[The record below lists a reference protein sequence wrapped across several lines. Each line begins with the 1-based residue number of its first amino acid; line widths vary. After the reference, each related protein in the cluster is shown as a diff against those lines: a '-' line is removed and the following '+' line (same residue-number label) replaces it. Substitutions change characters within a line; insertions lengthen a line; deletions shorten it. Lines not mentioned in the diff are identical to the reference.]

1 MCHLLVEFSL
11 TSGLKYKKKNEWRLL
26 IGPCSPPSTTT
37 GAFEV
42 IGSRME
48 ERTVTVRWSRLPL
61 QCENGP
67 GASYSVV
74 LHDAGGNAM

>member
-1 MCHLLVEFSL
+1 MSPLLA
-11 TSGLKYKKKNEWRLL
+11 
-26 IGPCSPPSTTT
+26 GPCSAPNTTE

-67 GASYSVV
+67 GASYRVV
-74 LHDAGGNAM
+74 LHDASGNAM